1 MNIDLDYLDFSHNL
15 LSGLLDLGDNKLTG
29 IIPPWIGERL
39 DGLIVLRLRSNE
51 FHDNIPSTLCRL
63 LFLQVL
69 DLSLNNIS
77 RAILSCL
84 NKLTAMA
91 SAASFEAMT
100 YLWEGSFGIAD
111 DDNFI
116 FSFNDHLLV
125 VWKGFKREYD
135 NTLGMLKS
143 IDLSCNK
150 LSGEILRELASF
162 EGLINLNLSGNM
174 LRESIFKEIGQL
186 KSLDSL
192 DLSTNNLSGNP
203 RLCGKSLCKCPED
216 EPPKVPNNGNI
227 ERSNKSDEGL
237 FELMWFFNVVVRNIH
252 NGEISLPS
260 KPTQKLWTKL
270 T

>member
-1 MNIDLDYLDFSHNL
+1 MFSGSLSFFYMTIMNIDLDYLDFSHNL

-100 YLWEGSFGIAD
+100 YLWEGSFG
-111 DDNFI
+111 
-116 FSFNDHLLV
+116 
-125 VWKGFKREYD
+125 
-135 NTLGMLKS
+135 
-143 IDLSCNK
+143 
-150 LSGEILRELASF
+150 
-162 EGLINLNLSGNM
+162 NM

-203 RLCGKSLCKCPED
+203 RLCGESLCKCPED